1 MDKIK
6 IGIVDDEKLFIKGM
20 QMIINSEADLM
31 VNYHSENGSR
41 FLDDVGAGK
50 VDVDIILLDLSMPVL
65 DGVDVLLK
73 TGTMDLPFKMIVL
86 TSHYNDSIILKLLD
100 EGAAGFLAKN
110 EDPATVL
117 ATIRNVSQRGFY
129 INDYILNL
137 IRNRRLLSRKKPI
150 QSELTPREIEVLKL
164 ICAEFTNKEIAE
176 KLFISARTVEGHRKS
191 ILEKTDCKS
200 TAGLVIYA
208 IEHKIISVNVSKF
221 V

>member
-20 QMIINSEADLM
+20 QMIIDVEPDLM
-31 VNYHSENGSR
+31 VTYQAENGQRLLNDIANGLS
-41 FLDDVGAGK
+41 
-50 VDVDIILLDLSMPVL
+50 DVDIILLDLSMPIV
-65 DGVDVLLK
+65 DGVDVLLQ
-73 TGTMDLPFKMIVL
+73 TAEMTLPFKIIVL

-100 EGAAGFLAKN
+100 EGASGFLAKN

-117 ATIRNVSQRGFY
+117 ATIRNVAQRGFY

-150 QSELTPREIEVLKL
+150 LSELTPREIEVLKL
-164 ICAEFTNKEIAE
+164 ICQEFTNKEIAE

-208 IEHKIISVNVSKF
+208 IEHQIISVNVSKF
-221 V
+221 I

>member
-20 QMIINSEADLM
+20 QMIINSEADLT
-31 VNYHSENGSR
+31 VTYQAENGSK
-41 FLDDVGAGK
+41 FFDDIAAGK
-50 VDVDIILLDLSMPVL
+50 VEVDIVLLDLSMPIM
-65 DGVDVLLK
+65 DGVDVILK
-73 TGTMDLPFKMIVL
+73 TASMTLPFKIIVL

-100 EGAAGFLAKN
+100 EGASGFLAKN
-110 EDPATVL
+110 EDPTTVL
-117 ATIRNVSQRGFY
+117 ITIRNIAQRGFY

-137 IRNRRLLSRKKPI
+137 IRHRRLLSRKKPI
-150 QSELTPREIEVLKL
+150 QSDLTPREIEVLKL
-164 ICAEFTNKEIAE
+164 ICREFTNKEIAE

-191 ILEKTDCKS
+191 ILEKTECKS

-208 IEHKIISVNVSKF
+208 IEHQFISVNVSKF

>member
-20 QMIINSEADLM
+20 QMIINGEADLT
-31 VNYHSENGSR
+31 VTYQAENGSR
-41 FLDDVGAGK
+41 FLDDVAAGK
-50 VDVDIILLDLSMPVL
+50 ADVDIVLLDLSMPIM

-73 TGTMDLPFKMIVL
+73 TASMNLPFKIIVL

-100 EGAAGFLAKN
+100 EGAAGYLAKN

-117 ATIRNVSQRGFY
+117 TTIRNVAQRGFY

-164 ICAEFTNKEIAE
+164 ICQEFTNKEIAE
-176 KLFISARTVEGHRKS
+176 KLYISARTVEGHRKS
-191 ILEKTDCKS
+191 ILEKTECKS

-208 IEHKIISVNVSKF
+208 IEHKLISVNVSKF

>member
-20 QMIINSEADLM
+20 QMIINSEADLT
-31 VNYHSENGSR
+31 VTYQAENGSK
-41 FLDDVGAGK
+41 FLDDIAAGK
-50 VDVDIILLDLSMPVL
+50 VEVDIVLLDLSMPIM
-65 DGVDVLLK
+65 DGVDVILK
-73 TGTMDLPFKMIVL
+73 TASMTLPFKIIVL

-100 EGAAGFLAKN
+100 EGASGFLAKN
-110 EDPATVL
+110 EDPTTVL
-117 ATIRNVSQRGFY
+117 ITIRNIAQRGFY

-137 IRNRRLLSRKKPI
+137 IRHRRLLSRKKPI
-150 QSELTPREIEVLKL
+150 QSELTSREIEVLKL
-164 ICAEFTNKEIAE
+164 ICREFTNKEIAE

-191 ILEKTDCKS
+191 ILEKTECKS

-208 IEHKIISVNVSKF
+208 IEHQFISVNVSKF

>member
-73 TGTMDLPFKMIVL
+73 TATMDLPFKMIVL

-117 ATIRNVSQRGFY
+117 ATIRNVAQRGFY

>member
-20 QMIINSEADLM
+20 QMIINGEADLT
-31 VNYHSENGSR
+31 VTYQAENGSR
-41 FLDDVGAGK
+41 FLDDIAAGK
-50 VDVDIILLDLSMPVL
+50 ADVDIVLLDLSMPIM

-73 TGTMDLPFKMIVL
+73 TASMTLPFKIIVL

-100 EGAAGFLAKN
+100 EGAAGYLAKN

-117 ATIRNVSQRGFY
+117 TTIRNVAQRGFY

-164 ICAEFTNKEIAE
+164 ICQEFTNKEIAE
-176 KLFISARTVEGHRKS
+176 KLYISARTVEGHRKS
-191 ILEKTDCKS
+191 ILEKTECKS

-208 IEHKIISVNVSKF
+208 IEHKLISVNVSKF

>member
-20 QMIINSEADLM
+20 QMIINGEADLT
-31 VNYHSENGSR
+31 VTYQAENGSR
-41 FLDDVGAGK
+41 FLDDIAAGK
-50 VDVDIILLDLSMPVL
+50 ADVDIVLLDLSMPIM

-73 TGTMDLPFKMIVL
+73 TASMNLPFKIIVL

-100 EGAAGFLAKN
+100 EGAAGYLAKN

-117 ATIRNVSQRGFY
+117 TTIRNVAQRGFY

-164 ICAEFTNKEIAE
+164 ICQEFTNKEIAE
-176 KLFISARTVEGHRKS
+176 KLYISARTVEGHRKS
-191 ILEKTDCKS
+191 ILEKTECKS

-208 IEHKIISVNVSKF
+208 IEHKLISVNVSKF

>member
-20 QMIINSEADLM
+20 QMIINSEADLT
-31 VNYHSENGSR
+31 VTYQAENGSK
-41 FLDDVGAGK
+41 FLDDIAAGK
-50 VDVDIILLDLSMPVL
+50 VEVDIVLLDLSMPIM
-65 DGVDVLLK
+65 DGVDVILK
-73 TGTMDLPFKMIVL
+73 TASMTLPFKIIVL

-100 EGAAGFLAKN
+100 EGASGFLAKN
-110 EDPATVL
+110 EDPTTVL
-117 ATIRNVSQRGFY
+117 ITIRNIAQRGFY

-137 IRNRRLLSRKKPI
+137 IRHRRLLSRKKPI
-150 QSELTPREIEVLKL
+150 QSDLTPREIEVLKL
-164 ICAEFTNKEIAE
+164 ICREFTNKEIAE

-191 ILEKTDCKS
+191 ILEKTECKS

-208 IEHKIISVNVSKF
+208 IEHQFISVNVSKF

>member
-1 MDKIK
+1 M
-6 IGIVDDEKLFIKGM
+6 
-20 QMIINSEADLM
+20 
-31 VNYHSENGSR
+31 
-41 FLDDVGAGK
+41 
-50 VDVDIILLDLSMPVL
+50 
-65 DGVDVLLK
+65 
-73 TGTMDLPFKMIVL
+73 
-86 TSHYNDSIILKLLD
+86 D

-117 ATIRNVSQRGFY
+117 TTIRNVAQRGFY

-164 ICAEFTNKEIAE
+164 ICQEFTNKEIAE
-176 KLFISARTVEGHRKS
+176 KLYISARTVEGHRKS
-191 ILEKTDCKS
+191 ILEKTECKS

-208 IEHKIISVNVSKF
+208 IEHKLISVNVSKF

>member
-20 QMIINSEADLM
+20 QMIINGEADLT
-31 VNYHSENGSR
+31 VTYQAENGSR
-41 FLDDVGAGK
+41 FLDDIAAGK
-50 VDVDIILLDLSMPVL
+50 ADVDIVLLDLSMPIM

-73 TGTMDLPFKMIVL
+73 TASMNLPFKIIVL

-100 EGAAGFLAKN
+100 EGAAGYLAKN

-117 ATIRNVSQRGFY
+117 TTIRNVAQRGFY

-164 ICAEFTNKEIAE
+164 ICQEFTNKEIAE
-176 KLFISARTVEGHRKS
+176 KLYISARTVEGHRKS
-191 ILEKTDCKS
+191 ILEKTECKS

-208 IEHKIISVNVSKF
+208 IEHQFISVNVSKF